1 MKDGFFL
8 LMRSDSYMEFIY
20 ITNDPELAQYAQDSG
35 VDRIMIDLEYLGKR
49 ERQGHIDAVISNHF
63 LQDINNVRNVLH
75 NSKLQVRVNPI
86 QSGSEREINE
96 AISRGADII
105 MLPMFK
111 TCGEVERFISIIRGR
126 ATVSLLLETSQA
138 LVRVDDILQI
148 DGIDEVYIGLNDL
161 HLSMGLDFMFE
172 LLSGGIVEYITNKI
186 NNKSIRFGFGGVSR
200 LGGGVLDSRLVLSEH
215 IRLGSQVV
223 ILSRDFHGR
232 ARSLDELKTLINL
245 KDEIMKIRS
254 YISYLSGLSEKEL
267 LCNKEKISHIV
278 SEYIENKAREQAFSS
293 MKDQF

>member
-1 MKDGFFL
+1 
-8 LMRSDSYMEFIY
+8 MEFIY

-49 ERQGHIDAVISNHF
+49 ERQGHLDTVISAHS
-63 LQDINNVRNVLH
+63 LQDINRVRNVLH
-75 NSKLQVRVNPI
+75 KSKLLVRVNPI
-86 QSGSEREINE
+86 HSGSEREINE

-111 TCGEVERFISIIRGR
+111 TCREVESFISIINGR
-126 ATVSLLLETSQA
+126 AANSLLLETSQA

-172 LLSGGIVEYITNKI
+172 LLSGGIVEYVTTKI
-186 NNKSIRFGFGGVSR
+186 KKKGIRFGFGGISR
-200 LGGGVLDSRLVLSEH
+200 LGGGVVDSRLVLSEH
-215 IRLGSQVV
+215 VRLGSQVV

-232 ARSLDELKTLINL
+232 ANSLDELKKLIDL
-245 KDEIMKIRS
+245 EDEIKKIRS
-254 YISYLSGLSEKEL
+254 YLSYLSGLSEKEL
-267 LCNKEKISHIV
+267 LCNSEKLAHIV
-278 SEYIENKAREQAFSS
+278 SEYVETKVREQ
-293 MKDQF
+293 DV

>member
-1 MKDGFFL
+1 
-8 LMRSDSYMEFIY
+8 MEFIY

-49 ERQGHIDAVISNHF
+49 ERQGHLDTVISVHS
-63 LQDINNVRNVLH
+63 LQDINRVRNVLH
-75 NSKLQVRVNPI
+75 KSKLLVRVNPI
-86 QSGSEREINE
+86 HTGSEREINE
-96 AISRGADII
+96 VISRGAEII

-111 TCGEVERFISIIRGR
+111 TCREVERFISIINGR
-126 ATVSLLLETSQA
+126 AAASLLLETSQA
-138 LVRVDDILQI
+138 LVRVDDILRI

-172 LLSGGIVEYITNKI
+172 LLSGGIVEYVTTKI
-186 NNKSIRFGFGGVSR
+186 KKKGIRFGFGGISR

-215 IRLGSQVV
+215 VRLGSQVV

-232 ARSLDELKTLINL
+232 ANSLDELKKLIDL
-245 KDEIMKIRS
+245 EDEIKKIRS

-267 LCNKEKISHIV
+267 LCNSEKISHIV
-278 SEYIENKAREQAFSS
+278 TEYIRNRVREQPVGS

>member
-1 MKDGFFL
+1 
-8 LMRSDSYMEFIY
+8 MEFIY

-35 VDRIMIDLEYLGKR
+35 VDRIMIDLEYLRKR
-49 ERQGHIDAVISNHF
+49 GRQEHLDTVISNHS
-63 LQDINNVRNVLH
+63 LQDINRVRNVSH

-86 QSGSEREINE
+86 HSESEREINE
-96 AISRGADII
+96 VLSRGADII

-111 TCGEVERFISIIRGR
+111 TRQEVERFISIINGR
-126 ATVSLLLETSQA
+126 VAASLLLETSQA
-138 LVRVDDILQI
+138 LVRIDDILRV

-172 LLSGGIVEYITNKI
+172 LLSGGIVEYLATKI
-186 NNKSIRFGFGGVSR
+186 KKKGIRFGFGGISR
-200 LGGGVLDSRLVLSEH
+200 LGRGVVDSRLVLSEH
-215 IRLGSQVV
+215 VRLGSQIV

-232 ARSLDELKTLINL
+232 ARSLDELKILINL
-245 KDEIMKIRS
+245 EDEIKKIRS

-267 LCNKEKISHIV
+267 LCNSEKISHIV
-278 SEYIENKAREQAFSS
+278 SEYVETRVREQPFSS

>member
-1 MKDGFFL
+1 
-8 LMRSDSYMEFIY
+8 MEFIY

-49 ERQGHIDAVISNHF
+49 ERQGHLDTVISNHS
-63 LQDINNVRNVLH
+63 LQDINRVRNVLH

-86 QSGSEREINE
+86 HSGSEKEINE

-111 TCGEVERFISIIRGR
+111 TCREVERFISIINGR
-126 ATVSLLLETSQA
+126 AAASLLLETSQA

-172 LLSGGIVEYITNKI
+172 LLSGGIVEYVTTKI
-186 NNKSIRFGFGGVSR
+186 KKKGIRFGFGGISR

-215 IRLGSQVV
+215 VRLGSQVV

-232 ARSLDELKTLINL
+232 ANSLDELKKLIDL
-245 KDEIMKIRS
+245 EDEIKKIRS

-267 LCNKEKISHIV
+267 LCNSEKISHIV
-278 SEYIENKAREQAFSS
+278 TEYIRNRVREQPVGS

>member
-1 MKDGFFL
+1 
-8 LMRSDSYMEFIY
+8 MEFIY

-49 ERQGHIDAVISNHF
+49 ERQGHLDTVISVHS
-63 LQDINNVRNVLH
+63 LQDINRVRNVLH

-86 QSGSEREINE
+86 HSGSEREINE
-96 AISRGADII
+96 VISRGADII

-111 TCGEVERFISIIRGR
+111 TCREVERFISIINGR
-126 ATVSLLLETSQA
+126 AAASLLLETSQA
-138 LVRVDDILQI
+138 LVRVDDILRI

-172 LLSGGIVEYITNKI
+172 LLSGGIVEYVTTKI
-186 NNKSIRFGFGGVSR
+186 KKKGIRFGFGGISR

-215 IRLGSQVV
+215 VRLGSQVV

-232 ARSLDELKTLINL
+232 ANSLDELKKLIDL
-245 KDEIMKIRS
+245 EDEIKKIRS

-267 LCNKEKISHIV
+267 LCNSEKISHIV
-278 SEYIENKAREQAFSS
+278 TEYIRNRVREQPVGS

>member
-1 MKDGFFL
+1 
-8 LMRSDSYMEFIY
+8 MEFIY

-35 VDRIMIDLEYLGKR
+35 VDRIMIDLEYLRKR
-49 ERQGHIDAVISNHF
+49 ERQEHLDTVISNHS
-63 LQDINNVRNVLH
+63 LQDINRVRNVSH

-86 QSGSEREINE
+86 HSGSEREINE
-96 AISRGADII
+96 VLSRGADII

-111 TCGEVERFISIIRGR
+111 TRQEVERFISIINGR
-126 ATVSLLLETSQA
+126 VAASLLLETSQA
-138 LVRVDDILQI
+138 LVRIDDILRV

-172 LLSGGIVEYITNKI
+172 LLSGGIVEYLATKI
-186 NNKSIRFGFGGVSR
+186 KKKGIRFGFGGISR
-200 LGGGVLDSRLVLSEH
+200 LGRGVVDSRLVLSEH
-215 IRLGSQVV
+215 VRLGSQIV

-232 ARSLDELKTLINL
+232 ARSLDELKILINL
-245 KDEIMKIRS
+245 EDEIKKIRS

-267 LCNKEKISHIV
+267 LRNSEKISHIV
-278 SEYIENKAREQAFSS
+278 SEYVETRVREQPFSS